1 MISITQGSTTAQAPQ
16 ELIAPS
22 SVKFRLAD
30 DERLYGTKRNTL
42 HVFLMSQER
51 ATSKDGPS
59 RGSSV
64 MNRTASLI

>member
-51 ATSKDGPS
+51 A
-59 RGSSV
+59 
-64 MNRTASLI
+64 ASLQPQKTDQVEGPQS